1 MSLTMTAPWVE
12 NEPPSSRP
20 GLNVLIAEDNAE
32 GAESLAYILEHA
44 GHNVRVAYNGREAV
58 AAAAIDPPD
67 VLLTDVGLPG
77 MNGWEVARSVRSILG
92 ERRCL
97 ILAITGYDLP
107 ADRLRSRNAGID
119 RHFAKPINPDV
130 LLNLLS
136 GMTPSAA

>member
-1 MSLTMTAPWVE
+1 MSPTMTAPWIE

-44 GHNVRVAYNGREAV
+44 GHSVRVAYNGREAV

-77 MNGWEVARSVRSILG
+77 MNGWAVARSVRSILG

-130 LLNLLS
+130 LLKLLS